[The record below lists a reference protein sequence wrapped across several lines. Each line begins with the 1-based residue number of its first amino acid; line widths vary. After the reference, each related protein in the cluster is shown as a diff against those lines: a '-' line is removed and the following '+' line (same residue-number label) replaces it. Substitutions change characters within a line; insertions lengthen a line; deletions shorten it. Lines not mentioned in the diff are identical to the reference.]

1 MDLRKTAMVLMLGM
15 AALATP
21 LAFGAASDEGKFDL
35 MRDFKTMANKDGM
48 VSKKDFMA
56 MMEKKFDAMDTQ
68 KKGMISLSD
77 LDKLFGGK
85 GQ

>member
-1 MDLRKTAMVLMLGM
+1 MNLRKTAMLLTLGV
-15 AALATP
+15 ALASP
-21 LAFGAASDEGKFDL
+21 VAYGAASDEGKFDL
-35 MRDFKTMANKDGM
+35 MRDFKTMANKAGM

-56 MMEKKFDAMDTQ
+56 MMEKKFDSMDKQ

-77 LDKLFGGK
+77 LDQLFGGK